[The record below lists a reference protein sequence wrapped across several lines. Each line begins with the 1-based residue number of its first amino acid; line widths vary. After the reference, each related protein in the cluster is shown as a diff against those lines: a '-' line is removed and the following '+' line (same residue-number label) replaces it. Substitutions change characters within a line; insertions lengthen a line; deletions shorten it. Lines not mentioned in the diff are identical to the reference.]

1 MSDAQL
7 VAFFKKPSTGSVCG
21 RFYHDQLDRDFEI
34 PRKRIPWVKYFFQF
48 TIPVLLTGMKAQ
60 AQGNTQIKQKITV
73 DTLVNCTKPTNDNFG
88 VIAGRIGRTRELDG
102 RVVDEKG
109 NGIPYASIYLKD
121 TREGTAC
128 DSAGYFVLS
137 VPAYQK
143 TIRLI
148 ASCVGYVSNET
159 EVKIKQENSVNIRLA
174 MNNELNGEVVITGYG
189 TVRKGGVT
197 GGLVVKRS
205 WLQRVKDYF
214 TPDSIAVFPNPA
226 KAGDEIKIEW
236 KKADAGDY
244 SIEFY
249 NLHGQL
255 IQSTPTRIKNE
266 TMMFNFRLPLINPGT
281 YILRITNKKTGKKHV
296 EKIIIH

>member
-1 MSDAQL
+1 MQ
-7 VAFFKKPSTGSVCG
+7 G
-21 RFYHDQLDRDFEI
+21 
-34 PRKRIPWVKYFFQF
+34 
-48 TIPVLLTGMKAQ
+48 LL
-60 AQGNTQIKQKITV
+60 
-73 DTLVNCTKPTNDNFG
+73 C
-88 VIAGRIGRTRELDG
+88 
-102 RVVDEKG
+102 
-109 NGIPYASIYLKD
+109 Y
-121 TREGTAC
+121 
-128 DSAGYFVLS
+128 
-137 VPAYQK
+137 
-143 TIRLI
+143 
-148 ASCVGYVSNET
+148 
-159 EVKIKQENSVNIRLA
+159 
-174 MNNELNGEVVITGYG
+174 GEVVITGYG